1 LFVPKGKDPGYYYKT
16 WRGLGYVSTSV
27 SSDPEFEKEVYFD
40 SSLATSSWDSD
51 VNIDNIFRS
60 LSVNIVSTNHVEDDR
75 EDTFKSEELIQSDTD
90 PWIKHLNTLWDTR
103 FE

>member
-1 LFVPKGKDPGYYYKT
+1 
-16 WRGLGYVSTSV
+16 
-27 SSDPEFEKEVYFD
+27 
-40 SSLATSSWDSD
+40 
-51 VNIDNIFRS
+51 
-60 LSVNIVSTNHVEDDR
+60 VNIVSTNHVEDDR